1 MVFTVVLCSIVLS
14 NFCVIVLSLYC
25 FLCSSLIFLGEEPL
39 VISAAKPKFSSP
51 IWIEEIQRNKIFN
64 KQKSVCNDDAGDSEL
79 PLPLTNGA
87 IFLTEPPRING
98 DVNAGGSGDVT
109 PRRTRVR
116 FPVRSISEILEFE
129 DDEEPAAAGTPT
141 PANGG
146 GVCVS
151 KSAAGENGNGGVNR
165 RFLQTDI

>member
-1 MVFTVVLCSIVLS
+1 MLHRFS
-14 NFCVIVLSLYC
+14 NFRVIVLSLHC
-25 FLCSSLIFLGEEPL
+25 FWFSSLIFSGEEPL

-64 KQKSVCNDDAGDSEL
+64 KQKSVCNDDAGDNEL
-79 PLPLTNGA
+79 QLPLTNGA
-87 IFLTEPPRING
+87 IFLTEPPRNNG

-129 DDEEPAAAGTPT
+129 DDEEPPAAGTQT
-141 PANGG
+141 PANIGG

-151 KSAAGENGNGGVNR
+151 KNAAGENGNGGVNR